1 MNPPTSANEYLF
13 MVGCARTGSTL
24 LQHVLNRS
32 PEICLAPE
40 THFMKRS
47 RKLGLASRLAAADS
61 PARLRELAERLYT
74 VDPESTRGGWAW
86 LRRNVPIEAFVD
98 LLGQTDR
105 SERALFDLVMR
116 VYAEWAKPGT
126 SPRILGEKTPGHIRH
141 VPQLLEWFPNA
152 RILHT
157 FRDPRA
163 IYASELRRR
172 RQGRW
177 GLKSRLPAA
186 VAGLV
191 DPLLT
196 PMQMVHT
203 SIRWTQAAQLDR
215 RYESEL
221 GDRYLRVRFEDLVA
235 EPDQQLRRVAQF
247 VGLPYDPGM
256 LEIRVTGSSYSQ
268 DRHAGSGFD
277 ATAADRW
284 RPHIGR
290 IPRAWFRLALGR
302 HLAERGYRP

>member
-1 MNPPTSANEYLF
+1 MTTPTSASEYLF

-47 RKLGLASRLAAADS
+47 RKLGLASRLASADS
-61 PARLRELAERLYT
+61 PARLRELAERLYA

-86 LRRNVPIEAFVD
+86 LRRNVPVETFVD

-116 VYAEWAKPGT
+116 LYADWTKPGT

-163 IYASELRRR
+163 IYVSELRRR

-177 GLKSRLPAA
+177 GLKARLPHAA
-186 VAGLV
+186 GRLV

-196 PMQMVHT
+196 PMQMAHT
-203 SIRWTQAAQLDR
+203 SIRWTQAARLDH
-215 RYESEL
+215 RYEREL

-235 EPDQQLRRVAQF
+235 EPDEQLRRIAHF
-247 VGLPYDPGM
+247 VGIPYDPDM
-256 LEIRVTGSSYSQ
+256 LEIRITGSSYSE

-277 ATAADRW
+277 ASAAERW
-284 RPHIGR
+284 RPHVGGIA
-290 IPRAWFRLALGR
+290 RAWFGATVGARLA
-302 HLAERGYRP
+302 EFGYRK